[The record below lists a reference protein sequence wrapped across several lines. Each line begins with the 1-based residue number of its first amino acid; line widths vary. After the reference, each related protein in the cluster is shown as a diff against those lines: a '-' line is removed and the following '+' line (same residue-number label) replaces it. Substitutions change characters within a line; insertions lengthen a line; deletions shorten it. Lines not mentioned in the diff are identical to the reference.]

1 MKKNIFLLAL
11 LSIGLVCACSKE
23 EDELV
28 SPQEQTEQELG
39 VAREKASEL
48 EYYYVTVTAEDGTT
62 HDSLVI
68 VCERWTFNDNIP
80 YIENEVWYGD
90 SLAIERIY
98 QYPEGYFDNREI
110 PDTATIQ

>member
-1 MKKNIFLLAL
+1 MKKEYFFLAL

-23 EDELV
+23 EPV
-28 SPQEQTEQELG
+28 FPQEQSDQKLE

-48 EYYYVTVTAEDGTT
+48 EYYYVTVTASDGFSY
-62 HDSLVI
+62 DSLV
-68 VCERWTFNDNIP
+68 VAPERWTFNDNIP
-80 YIENEVWYGD
+80 YIEKEVWYGD

>member
-1 MKKNIFLLAL
+1 MKKEYFFLAL

-23 EDELV
+23 EPV
-28 SPQEQTEQELG
+28 FPQEQSDQKLE

-48 EYYYVTVTAEDGTT
+48 EYYYVTVTASDGFSY
-62 HDSLVI
+62 DSLV
-68 VCERWTFNDNIP
+68 VVPERWTFNDNIP
-80 YIENEVWYGD
+80 YIEKEVWYGD

>member
-1 MKKNIFLLAL
+1 MKKEYFFLAL

-23 EDELV
+23 EPV
-28 SPQEQTEQELG
+28 FPQDQSEQKLG

-48 EYYYVTVTAEDGTT
+48 EYYYVTVTASDGFSY
-62 HDSLVI
+62 DSLV
-68 VCERWTFNDNIP
+68 VVPERWTFNDNIP
-80 YIENEVWYGD
+80 YIEKEVWYGD

>member
-1 MKKNIFLLAL
+1 MKKEYFFLAL

-23 EDELV
+23 EPV
-28 SPQEQTEQELG
+28 FPQEQSEQKLE

-48 EYYYVTVTAEDGTT
+48 EYYYVTVTASDGFSY
-62 HDSLVI
+62 DSLV
-68 VCERWTFNDNIP
+68 VVPERWTFNDNIP
-80 YIENEVWYGD
+80 YIEKEVWYGD